1 MHIRVKVALLGVG
14 VLCGLTSFIVMTQR
28 SDMDMIRQQY
38 VSTLNGDYTQKY
50 VTVEKD
56 IITSTPEETLPPDNQ
71 EPETLPSE
79 TDGYLYG
86 DKGPRVPLYLQGEGP
101 WATYWPANAKYGT
114 NIANSGCGYTSLAMA
129 ISYLTG
135 REILPNEIADIGVL
149 PYHTANQGIGW
160 GAFTGIPPRYGLRV
174 QGIGHNI
181 QALAD
186 GLKQGKVAVTSIV
199 KGDEPDR
206 FSTGAHIICIRGV
219 TEEGNFL
226 VNNPNARG
234 REQLNM
240 EYPPDKMQNYIKQE
254 WLIWKE

>member
-1 MHIRVKVALLGVG
+1 MHIRVKVG
-14 VLCGLTSFIVMTQR
+14 VLCGLTSFIVMTQK

-50 VTVEKD
+50 V
-56 IITSTPEETLPPDNQ
+56 IASTPEETLPPNNQ
-71 EPETLPSE
+71 EPETPPSE
-79 TDGYLYG
+79 ADGYLYG

-160 GAFTGIPPRYGLRV
+160 GAFTGILRV
-174 QGIGHNI
+174 QGIGHDI

-186 GLKQGKVAVTSIV
+186 GLKQGKVAVASIV